1 MVGGT
6 YFAILGLYMTLNF
19 IYIVAADNPESD
31 IAGANTAGWK
41 SILVHTGVYN
51 PHRGP
56 PSHQP
61 THQAKDVA
69 EAVRWALEQEFCL

>member
-6 YFAILGLYMTLNF
+6 YLAILAFNLTLN
-19 IYIVAADNPESD
+19 IIVAADNPESD
-31 IAGANTAGWK
+31 IAGANAAGWK
-41 SILVHTGVYN
+41 SILVHTGVYD

-61 THQAKDVA
+61 THQAGDVA